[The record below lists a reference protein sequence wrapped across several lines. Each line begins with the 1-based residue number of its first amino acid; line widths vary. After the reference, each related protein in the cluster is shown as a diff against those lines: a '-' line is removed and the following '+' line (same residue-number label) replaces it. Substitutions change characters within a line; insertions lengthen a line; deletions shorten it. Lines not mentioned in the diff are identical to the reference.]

1 MPKAKSRLALLTF
14 LYCIVEFVKTVPDLW
29 SKSVAMNNLMAN
41 QHKMLGLID
50 YHKQIG
56 ETFGQMV

>member
-1 MPKAKSRLALLTF
+1 MPKAKSKLALLTF
-14 LYCIVEFVKTVPDLW
+14 LYCGKFVKTVPDLW

-50 YHKQIG
+50 YHKQIE